1 MKLLIIF
8 EFKRTTFR
16 SEVQF
21 TFVITEGTAKK
32 KPEMLFSHFHESD

>member
-1 MKLLIIF
+1 MNEEVLIKMKLLIIF

-21 TFVITEGTAKK
+21 TFVTTGR
-32 KPEMLFSHFHESD
+32 